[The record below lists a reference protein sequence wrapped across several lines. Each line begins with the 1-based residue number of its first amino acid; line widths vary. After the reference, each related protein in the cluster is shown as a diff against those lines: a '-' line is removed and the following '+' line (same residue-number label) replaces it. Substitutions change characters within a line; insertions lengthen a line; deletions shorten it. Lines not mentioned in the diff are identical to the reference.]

1 MSKLFK
7 AASALRTPSVG
18 GADASSGVPAN
29 TANPSDADNGRSPF
43 LRSISRSIST
53 AVGGGRFQPAVTT
66 TPTSMTGSAFSSAMG
81 DFPNSNGKRV
91 LFVRDVSSVCGGMMS
106 GGIKFCCREPDI
118 CPYGQHKD
126 EKFEGLAPGYYI
138 KANKSSVFLSPT
150 LPMDAVTEETSA
162 AMLDADFEISEARQA
177 FSLILN
183 SQEETKKI
191 SFQDLAERFR
201 ITSETVKLQT
211 PVKRRKVTVM
221 EEYQGLM
228 NMWDSEMR
236 DTTKSSETTGDVLAD
251 KILAFNQFVTRVL
264 TEDQTSLQIL
274 SDKVDLL
281 QSVVG
286 NEMEG
291 GDNPPTLFLT
301 LAMLK
306 QNILQLEKEKAESSW
321 VTSKDLTSA
330 MESNLMESRRD
341 CTNLHDKT
349 RQAFE
354 TIEGRIEAIHVLSS
368 QPPTNGVVNENNQP
382 FLNNLIPGGSSN
394 SEDENKVND
403 ERVDGVISHLVER
416 VKNLTDLCESLGKE
430 GRNRT
435 TVSIGE
441 YTFHNIRD
449 LSAWA
454 EKFLPPNF
462 SFGSFVDIYSFME
475 RVISSKDVASST
487 ALKNMETRNKLSIT
501 ADEAIIIE
509 SFKHPLPK
517 VFSGSSSSDTLS
529 LSSWLPGIPTKEKWE
544 DTVGLSGAKIL
555 LQENEAIVRN
565 RVEEVINLR
574 LRGYPEAQSLARVL
588 LSDTITFMNALSR
601 FISET
606 YKRLKESGFGK
617 VDSWKLVSKVV
628 HRIFATDCHLQ
639 RGTVSE
645 FLDASD
651 NKTMAVGVLW
661 GTFATH
667 QVMREYM
674 INGVENHPSIS
685 SEYVRFLVANCGLE
699 RIVQLEAKATALTT
713 ELQEVKKMAQ
723 EAKKAAISASN
734 KADQVEK
741 ASKKK

>member
-7 AASALRTPSVG
+7 AASTLRTPAFG
-18 GADASSGVPAN
+18 RAEASPGVPAN
-29 TANPSDADNGRSPF
+29 APEASGADDARSPF

-81 DFPNSNGKRV
+81 DVPNSNGKRV

-118 CPYGQHKD
+118 CPYEQHKH

-162 AMLDADFEISEARQA
+162 AMLETDFEVSEARQA

-183 SQEETKKI
+183 SQEEIKKI

-201 ITSETVKLQT
+201 ATSETVKMQT

-251 KILAFNQFVTRVL
+251 KILAFNQFVTRIL

-286 NEMEG
+286 DETEG
-291 GDNPPTLFLT
+291 DENPPTLFLT

-306 QNILQLEKEKAESSW
+306 QNILQLEKENAESSW
-321 VTSKDLTSA
+321 ATSKDLISA
-330 MESNLMESRRD
+330 MESNLVESRRD

-354 TIEGRIEAIHVLSS
+354 TIEGRIETIRVLSN
-368 QPPTNGVVNENNQP
+368 QPPTNEVLNNNNQP
-382 FLNNLIPGGSSN
+382 FINNLIPGGSS
-394 SEDENKVND
+394 SSDENKVD
-403 ERVDGVISHLVER
+403 GSRADGVISHLVEK

-462 SFGSFVDIYSFME
+462 SFGSFVDVYSFME

-529 LSSWLPGIPTKEKWE
+529 LSSWLPGVPTKEKWE

-574 LRGYPEAQSLARVL
+574 LRGYPEAQALARVL

-606 YKRLKESGFGK
+606 YKRLKDSGFGK

-699 RIVQLEAKATALTT
+699 RIVQLEAKATALTA
-713 ELQEVKKMAQ
+713 ELQEVKKIAQ